1 MGHILIANV
10 CSREVRYVCPR
21 ERVILHSDM
30 NNFYASVECLHRP
43 EIRGKAVVVGGDEEA
58 RHGIVLA
65 KNYVAKKAGIKTAEA
80 LWEARSK
87 CPGLVVLPPNYP
99 LYLRYAKYAR
109 EIYESY
115 TDQIEPFGLDEAWL
129 DVSGNEGVV
138 VADEIRQRMKDEL
151 GVTVSVG
158 VSYNKIFAKLGSD
171 IKKPDATT
179 LVSRENY
186 QSVAW
191 PLPVGD
197 LLYVGPSTQKK
208 LYWQGVST
216 IGQLAAMPIDRLQ
229 RLFGKVGCVLHAFAN
244 GLDES
249 PVARQGQESV
259 IKSIGNSTTT
269 PRDLV
274 CDDDVRI
281 LLFVL
286 SESVCARM
294 REQGVLSRTISITV
308 RDSELYSLERQTKL
322 KAPSCISGEIA
333 DAAMQLFR
341 KQYAWHKPIR
351 SLGVRCTD
359 LVPAGGLQQL
369 SFFNDEDERQRKEAL
384 ERSIDSLRNRFGHSS
399 VQRAAVWAD
408 QPLGSINPKG
418 DHVIHPVGYFKDGM
432 KV

>member
-1 MGHILIANV
+1 M
-10 CSREVRYVCPR
+10 SPK

-65 KNYVAKKAGIKTAEA
+65 KNYIAKKAGIKTAET
-80 LWEARSK
+80 LWQARTK

-99 LYLRYAKYAR
+99 LYLRYAQYAR

-129 DVSGNEGVV
+129 DVTGNDGFT
-138 VADEIRQRMKDEL
+138 VANEIRQRMKDEL
-151 GVTVSVG
+151 GVTVSIG

-179 LVSRENY
+179 IVSRENY
-186 QSVAW
+186 QQVAW

-197 LLYVGPSTQKK
+197 LLYVGPATQKK

-216 IGQLAAMPIDRLQ
+216 IGELAAMSLERLQ
-229 RLFGKVGCVLHAFAN
+229 RLFGKVGLVLHAFAT

-249 PVARQGQESV
+249 PVARQGQESL

-274 CDDDVRI
+274 CDEDVRI

-294 REQGVLSRTISITV
+294 REQGVLCRTVSIYI
-308 RDSELYSLERQTKL
+308 RDSELFGVERQTKL
-322 KAPSCISGEIA
+322 KAASCISGEIA
-333 DAAMQLFR
+333 DAAMQLF
-341 KQYAWHKPIR
+341 KQHYAWHQPIR
-351 SLGVRCTD
+351 SLGVRCTE

-369 SFFNDEDERQRKEAL
+369 SFFNDEVHRQRKETL
-384 ERSIDSLRNRFGHSS
+384 ERTIDSLRNRFGHAS

-408 QPLGSINPKG
+408 RPLGSINPKG